1 MSDRS
6 PYLDSD
12 TGSVLRQKG
21 AASSA
26 SETKRHLIEQAL
38 AVAKKYPVFPT
49 LDKRPSWSN
58 KELSVGKGEGGFK
71 IATQDPDE
79 VRRLFS
85 HERAHEIAVPMG
97 SKSGLL
103 CVDVD
108 IYKHPE
114 LEQWVADND
123 AFFANTLTHT
133 TRSGGLHFFFE
144 HPGDNIRFPAT
155 LREGVDL
162 KAGGNG
168 FVCFP
173 PTENYKALNKLKP
186 KPFPMELLKE
196 AMMAKGGTG
205 SVTIGSAY
213 NEATDEDLIEAIQT
227 GADFYPALRT
237 LSYRMPTRRLDDG
250 IGIPIEEQI
259 NILENIMTSSVAADL
274 SHKRHD
280 DWQDRFDKIP
290 ELVKSANAK
299 HDRPVM
305 SAEAAAMLAKE
316 ESFIDTGKMIAA
328 TRPIGPQRET
338 NTSDIEARVAKM
350 KVATT
355 REKAPKAE
363 SKSVDASLPKSGFT
377 SVTAETLNKE
387 RLSPIEWVIPGMI
400 PLAGTVSLGGTSNV
414 GKTRWLAALAALGA
428 ASMLPLMGL
437 PEAPAFAVLW
447 VANEERVDDIK
458 RRLKAVM
465 RQHDIKVSETISI
478 RGKDGGMMR
487 LIGVN
492 ETGQPEIDEENVARI
507 VLEARAIGAKIIFF
521 DPYVT
526 LSDAMDENSATS
538 AAMLTKVFL
547 LITALTGAA
556 VLHAHHTPKDRSK
569 DNDWYRGDAGAWR
582 GSGAIYSALDCG
594 YTLSHWMPKGKAQR
608 KAWKDHY
615 ISGKLSRWIVLDTG
629 KIREGEALPS
639 IVYELVGQ
647 EMDKGEGRPIGVC
660 ALTSEH
666 VANNVLLNSSVKVF
680 AASGLA
686 KEMLDRLG
694 AGKHTALK
702 IIHDFMKGV
711 HGWPEGK
718 RLQGRDLEGL
728 CSGIFSEQVV
738 MADEDYGVK
747 FERKAS
753 KGTAAK
759 WTIVIEKME
768 QEVE

>member
-1 MSDRS
+1 MAVDATETN
-6 PYLDSD
+6 PLLDAA
-12 TGSVLRQKG
+12 LELAAKG
-21 AASSA
+21 IPS
-26 SETKRHLIEQAL
+26 
-38 AVAKKYPVFPT
+38 FPT
-49 LDKRPSWSN
+49 NDKRPSWSN
-58 KELSVGKGEGGFK
+58 KELGVAKGEGGFK
-71 IATQDPDE
+71 AASTDPNRLKE
-79 VRRLFS
+79 LFS
-85 HERAHEIAVPMG
+85 HPRATELSVPMG
-97 SKSGLL
+97 ATSGLMAI
-103 CVDVD
+103 DVD
-108 IYKHPE
+108 LYKYPE

-123 AFFANTLTHT
+123 AYFANTLTHT

-155 LREGVDL
+155 LREGVDV
-162 KAGGNG
+162 KAVGNG

-173 PTENYKALNKLKP
+173 PTENYRALNKLTP

-196 AMMAKGGTG
+196 AMLAKGGTG
-205 SVTIGSAY
+205 SVTTGSAY
-213 NEATDEDLIEAIQT
+213 KEASDEELVKAIQT
-227 GADFYPALRT
+227 AADLYPALRT
-237 LSYRMPTRRLDDG
+237 LSYRMPMRTFDDG
-250 IGIPIEEQI
+250 SSLTEAQQI
-259 NILENIMTSSVAADL
+259 DILENIMRTSDAQHEA
-274 SHKRHD
+274 HARHA
-280 DWQDRFDKIP
+280 DWQDRFDKITD
-290 ELVKSANAK
+290 LVQSANEK
-299 HDRPVM
+299 HRRPVM
-305 SAEAAAMLAKE
+305 SEEAAAMLAEE

-338 NTSDIEARVAKM
+338 STSDIEDRIKDIPD
-350 KVATT
+350 TT
-355 REKAPKAE
+355 FVTVCAE
-363 SKSVDASLPKSGFT
+363 SLAAQTLP
-377 SVTAETLNKE
+377 
-387 RLSPIEWVIPGMI
+387 PIEWVIPGMI

-594 YTLSHWMPKGKAQR
+594 YTLSHWMPKVKAQR

-615 ISGKLSRWIVLDTG
+615 ISDKLSRWIVLDTG

-647 EMDKGEGRPIGVC
+647 EMAVGEGRPIGVC

-666 VANNVLLNSSVKVF
+666 VTNNVLLNANIKVF

-686 KEMLDRLG
+686 KEMLDQLG

-702 IIHDFMKGV
+702 IIHESMKGV
-711 HGWPEGK
+711 QGWPEGE

-728 CSGIFSEQVV
+728 CSGIFTEQVV
-738 MADEDYGVK
+738 MADEDYGVI
-747 FERKAS
+747 FQRKAS